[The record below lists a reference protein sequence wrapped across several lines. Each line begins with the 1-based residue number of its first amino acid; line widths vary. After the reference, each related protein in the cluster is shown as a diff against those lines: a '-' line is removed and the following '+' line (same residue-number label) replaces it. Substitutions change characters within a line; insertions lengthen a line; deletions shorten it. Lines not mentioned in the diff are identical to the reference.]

1 MNSPLI
7 LVKKKNILQFAYT
20 LVCVGET
27 FLLLLQLLLL
37 LLYTDI

>member
-7 LVKKKNILQFAYT
+7 LVQKKILQFAYT